1 MLDIVYFKRDL
12 PKKISCDDDNTI
24 PSSTWALRSSIW
36 KSAVTPRTKCEKL
49 PASYV
54 FCQKPK
60 RVKGRK
66 TKEKLYLC
74 LELREDKVI
83 CEASL
88 LHDNERIAALF
99 TDKLITKKA
108 VHHKTYYKD
117 FARIVKRKKLDI
129 KNGKDEGAVDNSLK

>member
-1 MLDIVYFKRDL
+1 MWKTTCILSIL
-12 PKKISCDDDNTI
+12 PKT
-24 PSSTWALRSSIW
+24 
-36 KSAVTPRTKCEKL
+36 
-49 PASYV
+49 
-54 FCQKPK
+54 K

-83 CEASL
+83 CKASL
-88 LHDNERIAALF
+88 LHDNERIVALF